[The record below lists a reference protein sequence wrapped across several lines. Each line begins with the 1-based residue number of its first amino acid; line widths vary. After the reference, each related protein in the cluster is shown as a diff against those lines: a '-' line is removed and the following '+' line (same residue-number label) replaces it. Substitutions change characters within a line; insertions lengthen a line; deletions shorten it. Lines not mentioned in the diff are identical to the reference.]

1 MTGLLTPILSE
12 HWGEATPWKLDTYQ
26 SNKGYEALRKALT
39 MEPSEVLNLIKDSGL
54 RGRGGAGFPT
64 GVKWSF
70 VPQNNPNPKYLVVN
84 GDESEPGTCKDMPLI
99 MASPHTLDE
108 GALIS

>member
-39 MEPSEVLNLIKDSGL
+39 MEPSEVLNLIKDSDY
-54 RGRGGAGFPT
+54 A
-64 GVKWSF
+64 
-70 VPQNNPNPKYLVVN
+70 VVVVQ
-84 GDESEPGTCKDMPLI
+84 
-99 MASPHTLDE
+99 ASPL
-108 GALIS
+108 G